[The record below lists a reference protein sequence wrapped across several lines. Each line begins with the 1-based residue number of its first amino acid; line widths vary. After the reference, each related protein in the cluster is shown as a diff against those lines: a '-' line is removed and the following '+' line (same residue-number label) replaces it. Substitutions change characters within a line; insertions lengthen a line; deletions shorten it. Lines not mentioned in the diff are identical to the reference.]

1 MYNKAMPEEEV
12 TVDSLT
18 KKVLAYNPD
27 ADVELLK
34 KAYIFSREAHCSQK
48 RIEGTPYIGH
58 PLSVADILTDMKVD
72 VATVAAGL
80 LHDTIEDTETSP
92 KDIKDIF
99 GEEIAFLVESLTK
112 LSKIEFKTKEEAQA
126 ENFRKMLLAMSEDIR
141 VIIIKFAD
149 RLHNMR
155 TLQFLP
161 ENKRQRI
168 ATETLEIYAPLANRL
183 GIGWLRLEFE
193 DLSFHVLMPELYEEL
208 VRKVAKRKEEQEG
221 YLREVAKTVEDR
233 LKEEGIHG
241 RVSGRVKHYYGIYQK
256 MQRQRITFDQVHD
269 VLGLRIITDT
279 NANCYTIMGLIHSL
293 WTPIPGRFKDY
304 IAMPKSNMYQSLH
317 TSVIG
322 PQGERVEFQ
331 IRTEEMHDIAEE
343 GVASHWKYKEKDAV
357 QDKDSRYISWLREL
371 IQSQKELRDAREF
384 LEAVKGEVV
393 PEVVYV
399 FTPRGEIRELPV
411 GSTPVDFAYSIHT
424 QVGHKCIGAKVN
436 GRIVPLRYQ
445 LKNGDT
451 LEIITSPTHGP
462 SRDWLKFVVTQRAK
476 GRIKQW
482 IKAEERKQSIE
493 LGLKLL
499 EVEMKKHHLKLSVLK
514 ADEMQAMAKA
524 FSLLS
529 FDDLL
534 VSVGYGKV
542 SAHQVV
548 NRLLPEKEQEE
559 VVQRAARPEKE
570 QKGITIKGID
580 HVLYHT
586 AKCCFPIPGDALVGF
601 VTRGRGVTIH
611 RRDCPNLESLA
622 IDDGR
627 IVDVDWKPGKETTT
641 LARLLVETV
650 DRAGM
655 IADLSAL
662 ISSVNVNISHMQATT
677 TQDKK
682 AHIVF
687 NLAVT
692 DKLQLT
698 GLIQKIAQTEGVLRV
713 KR

>member
-1 MYNKAMPEEEV
+1 MSEEEV
-12 TVDSLT
+12 TVDSLIT
-18 KKVLAYNPD
+18 KVLSYNPD
-27 ADVELLK
+27 ADVELLR
-34 KAYIFSREAHCSQK
+34 KAYIFSREAHCSQR

-72 VATVAAGL
+72 VATIAAGL
-80 LHDTIEDTETSP
+80 LHDTIEDTETTP
-92 KDIKDIF
+92 RDIKDIF
-99 GEEIAFLVESLTK
+99 GEEIAFLVDSLTK

-193 DLSFHVLMPELYEEL
+193 DLSFKVLMPELYEEL

-221 YLREVAKTVEDR
+221 YLREVTKTVEDR
-233 LKEEGIHG
+233 LKEEGIVG

-322 PQGERVEFQ
+322 PKGERVEFQ
-331 IRTEEMHDIAEE
+331 IRTEEMHGIAEE
-343 GVASHWKYKEKDAV
+343 GIASHWKYKEKDTV
-357 QDKDSRYISWLREL
+357 RDKDSRYIAWLREL

-399 FTPRGEIRELPV
+399 FTPKGEIRELPV

-499 EVEMKKHHLKLSVLK
+499 EVEMKKHHLKPSSLK
-514 ADEMQAMAKA
+514 ADEMQAIAKA
-524 FSLLS
+524 FSLQS

-542 SAHQVV
+542 SPHQVV

-559 VVQRAARPEKE
+559 VVQKAARPEKE

-627 IVDVDWKPGKETTT
+627 IVDVDWKPGRETTT
-641 LARLLVETV
+641 PARLLVETV